1 MRPDNECMDETTPV
15 DLSDQLVLLEALFAI
30 AHESREAEIVRVAMS
45 ALVNTDAG
53 LTYLS
58 GHRFNV

>member
-1 MRPDNECMDETTPV
+1 MEPTT
-15 DLSDQLVLLEALFAI
+15 DLGDQLILLEALFAI
-30 AHESREAEIVRVAMS
+30 AHESGEAEIVRLAMS

-58 GHRFNV
+58 AHRFEV